1 MRNFYFTIG
10 NKRASALYLI
20 VIRDKRCLYP
30 NAVYLILSHI
40 QLKYTAGLGN
50 SRGSKI
56 FGSSRMADGKFSV
69 NWNGQRLGV
78 GDYWSY
84 DLSHATRISK
94 GQLDEGGIL
103 EEGSLKA
110 GIDVV
115 EK

>member
-1 MRNFYFTIG
+1 
-10 NKRASALYLI
+10 
-20 VIRDKRCLYP
+20 
-30 NAVYLILSHI
+30 
-40 QLKYTAGLGN
+40 
-50 SRGSKI
+50 
-56 FGSSRMADGKFSV
+56 MANGKFSV